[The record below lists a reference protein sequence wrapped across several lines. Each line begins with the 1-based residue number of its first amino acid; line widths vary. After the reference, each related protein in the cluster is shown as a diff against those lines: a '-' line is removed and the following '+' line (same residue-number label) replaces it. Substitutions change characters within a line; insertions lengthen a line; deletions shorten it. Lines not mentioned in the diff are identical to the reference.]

1 MKDQKKKYS
10 PEAMAASA
18 EERLDWEAE
27 FARLQ
32 GLLPVQASRD
42 QLKSVELPAL
52 EQQIQA
58 LEAESPAVS
67 RQAEEVSDRI
77 YHFTFIS
84 YLWLLQA
91 LDKLNDLKRQLKD
104 IVVLKEHAS
113 NVSRTQK
120 ELERLKQEIASIEN
134 DLLATGSTKT
144 ADDVQAELDAL
155 TENL

>member
-1 MKDQKKKYS
+1 M
-10 PEAMAASA
+10 
-18 EERLDWEAE
+18 
-27 FARLQ
+27 
-32 GLLPVQASRD
+32 
-42 QLKSVELPAL
+42 
-52 EQQIQA
+52 
-58 LEAESPAVS
+58 
-67 RQAEEVSDRI
+67 
-77 YHFTFIS
+77 
-84 YLWLLQA
+84 
-91 LDKLNDLKRQLKD
+91 DKLNGLKRELKD